1 MARRSKR
8 SYRLAALKG
17 WSTRRTNAKISKS
30 SKKSGYKPGRYKKKT
45 PKNVPR
51 KMWRVTVGAPYEI
64 RQHGKKKNRAS
75 GKKGSPDKASYMVRG
90 WYSSYEDA
98 IQAQEELEELA
109 LAGRDSYE
117 DETPRAFHRDE
128 QEEVNIEITTVD
140 YNPVFLDIVTETNEK

>member
-8 SYRLAALKG
+8 SYHLAALKG
-17 WSTRRTNAKISKS
+17 WRTRRANAKANKGKRLSKP
-30 SKKSGYKPGRYKKKT
+30 KKRTGSNKP
-45 PKNVPR
+45 VPR
-51 KMWRVTVGAPYEI
+51 KMWRITVGAPYEI
-64 RQHGKKKNRAS
+64 RQRGKKRNRAS

-128 QEEVNIEITTVD
+128 QEEVNIEIIEVSYDQNLIDTT
-140 YNPVFLDIVTETNEK
+140 PHETNEK